1 MNKENKVKKIT
12 AFICCALL
20 CLSSC
25 GSSDAHQ
32 GDGSGMMYNV
42 ALLGNPQSLDPQY
55 ADDETSN
62 TVISNLYS
70 GLLKRDSSG
79 NISCCNAES
88 YNVSDDNTTY
98 RFKLRTDNYWF
109 FDKNANDKV
118 DDDEIFPV
126 TADDYVFALQRI
138 LDPEMQSPF
147 AEEFSCIMGGR
158 AAING
163 TAPAENIGVTAEDD
177 YTLVI
182 TLDYPSADFPNLL
195 ASNAAFPCNK
205 EFFLSTKG
213 RYGLDDKSVMS
224 NGAFFV
230 RQWFYDPYGS
240 NNILYMKKNSANS
253 SDENKIYPSYLS
265 FTIEK
270 NEPDIRELF
279 KNGNIDCFTT
289 MNLGSFNKK
298 KYSITS
304 SRSVTLGLVFN
315 PQDKICSNTNFRK
328 SLAYG
333 IDRTSLNE
341 EIGSDVQTAFGIIP
355 PSVTL
360 LGRSYRELST
370 DSVFDFYDEA
380 KALSFCEAAKSELNV
395 ESFGTLKLITST
407 NSVDSGYLHSVTR
420 RLQDTLGFYIGIE
433 EITQNEFD
441 SRIESGDYQIALY
454 PVKGSYNSGIPVLEQ
469 FPGNKVIG
477 ISENASNEIG
487 SLRTVAELTELPE
500 KLSLTE
506 RHILEEFSFI
516 PIFYKNSYLITNDTN
531 EDIVYDAF
539 SGAVD
544 FRIAKNFD

>member
-12 AFICCALL
+12 AFIFCALL

-32 GDGSGMMYNV
+32 GDGSGMMYNA

-55 ADDETSN
+55 ADDDASN

-88 YNVSDDNTTY
+88 YSISDDNMTY

-109 FDKNANDKV
+109 FDKNENDRV
-118 DDDEIFPV
+118 DENEVFPV
-126 TADDYVFALQRI
+126 TADDYVFALQRL

-147 AEEFSCIMGGR
+147 AEEFACIAGGK
-158 AAING
+158 AAIDG
-163 TAPAENIGVTAEDD
+163 TAPAENIEVTAEND

-182 TLDYPSADFPNLL
+182 TLDYPSADFLNLL
-195 ASNAAFPCNK
+195 ATNAAFPCNK
-205 EFFLSTKG
+205 DFFLSTKG

-253 SDENKIYPSYLS
+253 NDENKIYPSYLS

-270 NEPDIRELF
+270 NETDIRELF
-279 KNGNIDCFTT
+279 KNGSIDCFTT
-289 MNLGSFNKK
+289 MNIGSFNKK
-298 KYSITS
+298 KYSITA

-315 PQDKICSNTNFRK
+315 PQDKICSNLNFRK

-333 IDRTSLNE
+333 IDRTSLKV
-341 EIGSDVQTAFGIIP
+341 EIGNDVQTACGIIP

-360 LGRSYRELST
+360 LGRSYRELSS
-370 DSVFDFYDEA
+370 DSSFDLYDED
-380 KALSFCEAAKSELNV
+380 KAISFCGSAKSDLNV
-395 ESFGTLKLITST
+395 ESFGTLKLLAAT
-407 NSVDSGYLHSVTR
+407 NSVDSVYLHSVTR
-420 RLQDTLGFYIGIE
+420 KLQDTLGFYISIE
-433 EITQNEFD
+433 EVTQSEFD
-441 SRIESGDYQIALY
+441 SRIENGDYQIALY
-454 PVKGSYNSGIPVLEQ
+454 PVKGGYNSGISVLEQ
-469 FPGNKVIG
+469 FSGNKVIG
-477 ISENASNEIG
+477 ISESSSDEID
-487 SLRTVAELTELPE
+487 SLRTIADFTELSE
-500 KLSLTE
+500 RLSRTE
-506 RHILEEFSFI
+506 MHVLEEFTFI
-516 PIFYKNSYLITNDTN
+516 PIFYKNYYLITDNTN
-531 EDIVYDAF
+531 EDIAFDAF